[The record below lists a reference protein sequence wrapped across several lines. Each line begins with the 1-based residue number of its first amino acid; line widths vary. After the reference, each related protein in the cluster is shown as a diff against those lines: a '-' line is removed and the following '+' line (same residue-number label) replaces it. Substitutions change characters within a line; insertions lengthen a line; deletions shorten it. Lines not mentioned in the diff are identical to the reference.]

1 MKHLRISAAVGTLV
15 FLAACSSGGQSD
27 ASPAVSSAP
36 SSSGS
41 PTVGVQTAIP
51 DGIYRTRPRTAQD
64 LVALGLTKDQIDFAK
79 NVNEVWK
86 KTIVYELRIKGDQ
99 FVLVATSDGGAPSV
113 QDQGT
118 FTVHGHTMT
127 MYNLQPGDGYV
138 MRFSTSN
145 GELKLTVL
153 QDPCKKIDPQHCSM
167 FLVRAAYEAL
177 PFEAVS

>member
-1 MKHLRISAAVGTLV
+1 MKHSRISAAVGTLV
-15 FLAACSSGGQSD
+15 LLVACSSGRQSD
-27 ASPAVSSAP
+27 ASPAVSPAP

-41 PTVGVQTAIP
+41 PTADVQTAIP
-51 DGIYRTRPRTAQD
+51 DSIYRTRPRTEQD

-99 FVLVATSDGGAPSV
+99 FVLIASSDGGVPSV

-127 MYNLQPGDGYV
+127 MYNIQPGDGYV
-138 MRFSTSN
+138 MRFSLSD
-145 GELKLTVL
+145 GVLKLTVL
-153 QDPCKKIDPQHCSM
+153 QDPCKKFDSQHCSV